1 MRTGCRSDRGRRR
14 GTVLIVAIFIVF
26 TMAGLVVM
34 LSRSMRVESLASAN
48 LAASV
53 QASAIERGAEQYVL
67 AILTEQKDEL
77 ADLDESYFAGI
88 QVGDGYFW
96 LLRPDY
102 GDDRL
107 PQFGLIE
114 EAAKVNINTASY
126 DSLMK
131 LPNMTDEVA
140 AAIIDWR
147 DADDNVYQGGAE
159 REFYS
164 SYGQY
169 LAKNAP
175 FETVEELMMVRGMTH
190 DLLYGNGTA
199 LPLGTQTNFRQQ
211 NSREMTDLQTAN
223 GLYDYLTVYSAEP
236 GAAAGAAAGSSPST
250 GTPSPAGGTS
260 GGASGGGGAAGG
272 GAGAAGGKVNI
283 NDRNQRTALRDLLAS
298 KIDATRADQIV
309 SQMGRGSQ
317 YQDVFD
323 FYFQVKLK
331 PEELDAIY
339 PSITTGTTANNK
351 GKINVNTAP
360 RDVLLTLPNL
370 ETADVDK
377 LLSARQS
384 QSSSTSGS
392 ISWVAD
398 ALEKKAI
405 GLADRITGTT
415 YQYSADILAVSGNGR
430 GFKRV
435 RLVIDTSKTTPQV
448 VYRRDLTDRG
458 WPMDPEILE
467 SLRTGQGPGQWA
479 GAATGSSRGSSSSP
493 TSGGMGR

>member
-1 MRTGCRSDRGRRR
+1 MNTRSRSNRHRRR

-26 TMAGLVVM
+26 TMAGLVIM
-34 LSRSMRVESLASAN
+34 LTRSMRVESLASAN

-53 QASAIERGAEQYVL
+53 QAASIERGAEQYVL
-67 AILTEQKDEL
+67 AILTEQKDTL
-77 ADLDESYFAGI
+77 DDLDETYYAAI

-96 LLRPDY
+96 VLRPDY
-102 GDDRL
+102 GDNTQPL
-107 PQFGLIE
+107 FGLTD

-159 REFYS
+159 REYYS

-175 FETVEELMMVRGMTH
+175 FETVEELMMVKGMSR

-199 LPLGTQTNFRQQ
+199 LPLGTQQNYRQQ
-211 NSREMTDLQTAN
+211 NSREMTDLQSAN

-236 GAAAGAAAGSSPST
+236 GGASGATGSASSGSG
-250 GTPSPAGGTS
+250 GTSSGGASSGGTS
-260 GGASGGGGAAGG
+260 GGASGGGG
-272 GAGAAGGKVNI
+272 GAAGGKVNI
-283 NDRNQRTALRDLLAS
+283 NDRNQRTALRDLLISALGQP
-298 KIDATRADQIV
+298 RADQIIG
-309 SQMGRGSQ
+309 QMGRGSQ
-317 YQDVFD
+317 YIDVFD

-331 PEELDAIY
+331 PDELDTIY
-339 PSITTGTTANNK
+339 SAITTGTTANTK
-351 GKINVNTAP
+351 GRINVNTAP

-370 ETADVDK
+370 ESADVDK
-377 LLSARQS
+377 LVSARS
-384 QSSSTSGS
+384 SVSSSTSGS
-392 ISWVAD
+392 IAWVAD
-398 ALEKKAI
+398 ALEKKAV
-405 GLADRITGTT
+405 GLADRITGKS

-430 GFKRV
+430 AFKRV
-435 RLVIDTSKTTPQV
+435 RLVINVSGTTPQV

-458 WPMDPEILE
+458 WPMDTDLLA
-467 SLRTGQGPGQWA
+467 SLRAGQGLGQSGTAASA
-479 GAATGSSRGSSSSP
+479 GSGRGSSSSSS
-493 TSGGMGR
+493 TSGGSGK